1 MPYIEKN
8 RRIDMDK
15 VVALMNDFDIKAN
28 GDLNYVLYAFC
39 LRHVKPSYNN
49 YKNFCGELRQCAT
62 EIERRLLAAHE
73 EKKKDENGDID

>member
-49 YKNFCGELRQCAT
+49 YKNL
-62 EIERRLLAAHE
+62 
-73 EKKKDENGDID
+73 KKGNFDKTCVNT